1 MAERTIVLD
10 CTAVKKIGVL
20 DSYAETVTG
29 VLDRVQRYFSFSF
42 SDIPDN
48 LKRYQLLSAKLRVY
62 LKATTDTATFKIGPT
77 NRPKSGGINSLD
89 NFSGTKTYSGLSN
102 YSTIDLDCGITYS
115 APVTQAGKVRDA
127 INNWV
132 SADWSASTWV
142 SFYATGTEHPPQ
154 LVITYDDAVVI
165 TSQVRPTNHNGGY
178 ADPSNYIDFSWSY
191 FPTPGDY
198 AYRSTFTQQSAI
210 FYWKEST
217 AQNYTSVNITWQ
229 SPGARFQPNY
239 FPSGKIINFYVTGTD
254 TEGTTSTSQ
263 VYWFSTTDSETTAT
277 PVSPS
282 NTIEDGSSP
291 ITFTWTTANPNGT
304 APTGADLQ
312 YSTDGT
318 TWTTFGTVTGSA
330 TTYTASPGIPGGTV
344 QWRVRAKNADGVA
357 GPWSSALSFV
367 SIAAPAAP
375 VVNYD
380 GTPLSTVSWQGTGQV
395 AYEVRIDGV
404 LVKSGFGSVMSYTL
418 EEPLSDGEHVIAVRI
433 QSSLGLW
440 SENGLSTF
448 IVQNTPGTAVTLEGA
463 FGIDASLAWTGDGI
477 VYRDG
482 AKIGTGNGSYVDRL
496 ALGEHSYYVIVP
508 TGDGNYT
515 QSNTVTGLMAVERA
529 VIDLANASRGWM
541 QLRLTQNSDDLQAY
555 TYTRASQQF
564 HITATAL
571 PVIEISKYEDESVT
585 LNTAFTDPA
594 EIEAFEALRGKV
606 VIVKARGN
614 NVIVGGMVEVQK
626 EVGDFF
632 TNFSFTINRIHWEGV

>member
-1 MAERTIVLD
+1 MATLTLQSNRSAFADSMHPTTNDSTSTKVTFSNGLLYVGFDGSTLSSISGKAITKAEATVTCIADDSSVRVYPVSGEWDETTLTYYSRPSYYNGYYFSGSGASVVSERAVTASTTNAFTIN
-10 CTAVKKIGVL
+10 TALQYGVL
-20 DSYAETVTG
+20 LTSQWFRSAYTSRGGANAPTLTLTYENRAPTRVIQSVSPTSGYVEKNKNKKFSWSSALTEACVGTVT
-29 VLDRVQRYFSFSF
+29 
-42 SDIPDN
+42 
-48 LKRYQLLSAKLRVY
+48 
-62 LKATTDTATFKIGPT
+62 TTSVFRWRPTGGTATSVNVGA
-77 NRPKSGGINSLD
+77 NNSYTLAGSSITAD
-89 NFSGTKTYSGLSN
+89 SIQWQVEVSDSLGNTVTSSWYTL
-102 YSTIDLDCGITYS
+102 STID
-115 APVTQAGKVRDA
+115 
-127 INNWV
+127 
-132 SADWSASTWV
+132 ST
-142 SFYATGTEHPPQ
+142 
-154 LVITYDDAVVI
+154 
-165 TSQVRPTNHNGGY
+165 
-178 ADPSNYIDFSWSY
+178 
-191 FPTPGDY
+191 
-198 AYRSTFTQQSAI
+198 
-210 FYWKEST
+210 
-217 AQNYTSVNITWQ
+217 
-229 SPGARFQPNY
+229 
-239 FPSGKIINFYVTGTD
+239 
-254 TEGTTSTSQ
+254 
-263 VYWFSTTDSETTAT
+263 TTAT
-277 PVSPS
+277 AVSPS
-282 NTIEDGSSP
+282 NTIEDAP
-291 ITFTWTTANPNGT
+291 FTFTWTTANPNGT
-304 APTGADLQ
+304 TPTGADLQ

-330 TTYTASPGIPGGTV
+330 TTYTASSGIPGGTV

-404 LVKSGFGSVMSYTL
+404 LVKGGFGSVMSYTL

-448 IVQNTPGTAVTLEGA
+448 IVQNAPGTAVTLDGA

-482 AKIGTGNGSYVDRL
+482 VKIGTGNGSYVDRL

-515 QSNTVTGLMAVERA
+515 QSNTVTGLTVVERA
-529 VIDLANASRGWM
+529 VIDLANNPRGWM

-594 EIEAFEALRGKV
+594 EIEAFEALRGQV